1 MRRRQLHGSGAW
13 IDLSLV
19 TEAAGPESPP
29 GPRRSR
35 SRTVPLSVYLASVL
49 VAVIVGGV
57 VAAGVTL
64 GILHLQG
71 RNLQHVDLA
80 GGVTVSES
88 SAAISVA
95 QNAQPAVV
103 SILTGKS
110 NQPMGSGFLVSSDG
124 YVVTNVGV
132 VANAQQLTVVLPNGY
147 ARHDAQ
153 LVGYDCGTGVAL
165 VKINGVS
172 GLPTLGLGDS
182 SGLSLGQDLVV
193 VGGPL
198 TPEGSVS
205 MAMVSALHRTMVVN
219 AGLGDGQ
226 LSDLILLDAPIAAGN
241 QGGPLLDL
249 TGQVVGV
256 TMDGTSDGRSVA
268 FALAASDLTQVVQQ
282 IEQTGTVVVASLGDQ
297 TQEVSSADAALNGG
311 VPGARIVSVSPGGP
325 LAQAGLKPGDVIT
338 QIDDVRLDDAHPL
351 VQVLRS
357 QFSPDQRVTVTYWRA
372 GTTGQVEL
380 TLTGEQ
386 PSCP

>member
-1 MRRRQLHGSGAW
+1 MAADGLR
-13 IDLSLV
+13 IDLGLV
-19 TEAAGPESPP
+19 TEPAGPESPP
-29 GPRRSR
+29 ESRRPR
-35 SRTVPLSVYLASVL
+35 SRTVPLSAYLASVL
-49 VAVIVGGV
+49 VAVIVGGA

-64 GILHLQG
+64 GILRLQG
-71 RNLQHVDLA
+71 KSLQRVDLA

-95 QNAQPAVV
+95 QSAQPAVV

-110 NQPMGSGFLVSSDG
+110 NQPMGSGFLVSGDG

-132 VANAQQLTVVLPNGY
+132 VANAQQLTVVLPDGY

-153 LVGYDCGTGVAL
+153 LVDYDCGTGVAVL
-165 VKINGVS
+165 KIDGVS

-182 SGLSLGQDLVV
+182 NGLSVGQDLVV

-198 TPEGSVS
+198 TTEGSVS
-205 MAMVSALHRTMVVN
+205 TAMVSALHRTMVVN
-219 AGLGDGQ
+219 AGLGDSQ
-226 LSDLILLDAPIAAGN
+226 LGDLILLDSPIAAGN

-256 TMDGTSDGRSVA
+256 TMEGISGGRSVD
-268 FALAASDLTQVVQQ
+268 FALAASDLAQVVQQ
-282 IEQTGTVVVASLGDQ
+282 IEQNGTLVVASLGAQ

-311 VPGARIVSVSPGGP
+311 VPGARIVAVAPEGP

-351 VQVLRS
+351 AEVLRS
-357 QFSPDQRVTVTYWRA
+357 QFSPDQRVTVTYWRG
-372 GTTGQVEL
+372 GTTSQVEL
-380 TLTGEQ
+380 TLAGEH